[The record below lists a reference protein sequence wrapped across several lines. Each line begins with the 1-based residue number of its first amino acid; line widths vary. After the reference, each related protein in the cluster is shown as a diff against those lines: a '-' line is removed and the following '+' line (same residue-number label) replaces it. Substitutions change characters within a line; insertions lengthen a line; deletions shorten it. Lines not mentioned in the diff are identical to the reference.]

1 MTIKELNK
9 RLGTFEKYKIE
20 EHHEYKE
27 MIRIAK
33 VEGLDLYFDKNGNF
47 RIRNTKKNRKKEDI
61 LKRIGKRQTAT
72 KLIKTHGG
80 LKKLK
85 QEIEIQSFIDEYQV
99 ENAYMLDDEELKEF
113 GKKIKDGAKNNYDN
127 TKEMVEDV
135 RELKKKLDK
144 ISIVNAYK

>member
-33 VEGLDLYFDKNGNF
+33 IEGLDLYFDKKGNF
-47 RIRNTKKNRKKEDI
+47 RIRDTKKNRKKEDI

-80 LKKLK
+80 LKKLR

-113 GKKIKDGAKNNYDN
+113 GKKIKDGAKNHYDN
-127 TKEMVEDV
+127 TKDMVDDV

-144 ISIVNAYK
+144 ITIVNAYK

>member
-27 MIRIAK
+27 MLRIAK

-80 LKKLK
+80 LKKLR

-99 ENAYMLDDEELKEF
+99 ENAYMLEDDELKEF
-113 GKKIKDGAKNNYDN
+113 GKKIKDGAKNHYDN
-127 TKEMVEDV
+127 TKEMVDDV

>member
-47 RIRNTKKNRKKEDI
+47 RIRDTKKNRKKEDI

-72 KLIKTHGG
+72 HLIKTHGG

-113 GKKIKDGAKNNYDN
+113 GKKIQDGAKNHYDN
-127 TKEMVEDV
+127 TKDMVDDV

-144 ISIVNAYK
+144 ISIANAYK